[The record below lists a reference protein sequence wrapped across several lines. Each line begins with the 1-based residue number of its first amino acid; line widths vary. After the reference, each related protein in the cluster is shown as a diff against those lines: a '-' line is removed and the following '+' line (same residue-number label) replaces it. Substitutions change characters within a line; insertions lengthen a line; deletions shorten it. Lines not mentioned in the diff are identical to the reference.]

1 MDIRAPNRMSATPR
15 ATKGILAGVLLALLS
30 GLGAFAVSSRSDSL
44 AALLLGFLTA
54 LFGARI
60 GGQVL
65 VALRAPAW
73 LPAMEDW
80 NFVPYRILLPVQLA
94 LLGLMCALCVAVARG
109 WEMRPAEVLVAAAL
123 LYWMAMVVRYAL
135 RMRRPAERWFGGTI
149 PIVFHCVLAGY
160 LFVLGLS
167 VGTC

>member
-1 MDIRAPNRMSATPR
+1 
-15 ATKGILAGVLLALLS
+15 
-30 GLGAFAVSSRSDSL
+30 
-44 AALLLGFLTA
+44 
-54 LFGARI
+54 
-60 GGQVL
+60 
-65 VALRAPAW
+65 
-73 LPAMEDW
+73 MEDW